1 MSAPIKNPVTLSPQQ
16 LRVVEQAGRGLTN
29 NGIAAA
35 LRISAHT
42 VDAHW
47 RIIFARLGT
56 HSRTAA
62 VLMVELARASRERG
76 GRKPVTTGRS
86 VAEPN

>member
-1 MSAPIKNPVTLSPQQ
+1 MKAIEPPLSPQQ
-16 LRVVEQAGRGLTN
+16 VRVVEQAGRGLTN
-29 NGIAAA
+29 KGIAAA
-35 LRISAHT
+35 LGISAHT

-56 HSRTAA
+56 HSRTQA

-76 GRKPVTTGRS
+76 CREAVTTAQRATEGK
-86 VAEPN
+86 

>member
-29 NGIAAA
+29 KGIGAA

-42 VDAHW
+42 VDTHW
-47 RIIFARLGT
+47 RAILAKLGT
-56 HSRTAA
+56 HSRTQA

-76 GRKPVTTGRS
+76 S
-86 VAEPN
+86 VKT